1 MAGGCESL
9 PLSESF
15 PEMTEASPPHTA
27 PGFPRS
33 HDAGDFSGKS
43 FTKCLLSANI
53 GEHFLPSCSF
63 GPWVGSSYSA
73 VRATDT
79 LTAVLSCVVF
89 LSVCVC
95 VFTEEPARS
104 RIVGKKFL
112 YSSTG
117 NEHGFGNNFEK
128 ETWWT
133 LFYRTGVTGQ
143 SCLCR
148 YIFVRE
154 FQICSFDAGAHENQC
169 LAQSWSHTEV

>member
-1 MAGGCESL
+1 MGAGRGLCHAQSRNGTVAGGCESL

-15 PEMTEASPPHTA
+15 PEMTKASPPHTA

-33 HDAGDFSGKS
+33 HDAGDFSDKS

-95 VFTEEPARS
+95 VYKRACEKQNCREKNFSTALQGTNTASETILKKKRGGRCFAAQVQLGRVVC
-104 RIVGKKFL
+104 VGT
-112 YSSTG
+112 SS
-117 NEHGFGNNFEK
+117 
-128 ETWWT
+128 
-133 LFYRTGVTGQ
+133 
-143 SCLCR
+143 
-148 YIFVRE
+148 
-154 FQICSFDAGAHENQC
+154 
-169 LAQSWSHTEV
+169 